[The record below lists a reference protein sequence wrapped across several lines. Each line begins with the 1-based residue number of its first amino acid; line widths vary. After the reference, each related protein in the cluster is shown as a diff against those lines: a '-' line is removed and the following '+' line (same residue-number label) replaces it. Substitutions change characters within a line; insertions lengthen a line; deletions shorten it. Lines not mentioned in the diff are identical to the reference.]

1 MGLFSIVCHLVTYKG
16 EIKMKTMYT
25 HQEEMLKTTR
35 ETIAKD
41 MDKENKGGLVKK
53 TILCQAPCGFGKS
66 VVIASIIKSSFRR
79 RNHVLFVVHTT
90 ELINQMKD
98 ELKKWGLTGD
108 LVDVCSIQSF
118 NTKEPKKD
126 YKTIIVDEAHH
137 AAANSYQKLFACLP
151 NAWNIGFTATPYRG
165 DKKVLSDT
173 YEHLVQSSLSVRE
186 MIDLGFLADFK
197 ILSEDVFKE
206 KLDELKRGSDGDY
219 TKDSLAQL
227 FENFDYLSIVDKY
240 DLCLNGK
247 KTIVYLPSINAAKE
261 LEGQFIE
268 KGYRAK
274 AIHARLSKKVCAAL
288 VKDFRE
294 DRLDILLNVDKVG
307 EGFDVPNCEAVM
319 LLRPTKSLSL
329 HIQQSMRC
337 MRKDGDKV
345 GIILDLSKNISNICA
360 PDADID
366 WEYYFQGGK
375 LEETVKVRKP
385 REKRLNT
392 GEREPVGAN
401 RDLEVVTIV
410 SNRLSWESV
419 CDTES
424 LIAWAD
430 QYISTGKWM
439 KSALIYKAHKANL
452 EKFKMARKDWITVA
466 NYIKYNNPNG
476 WAAHQYQNAQKWSRE
491 VAEGKKVTIEKW

>member
-1 MGLFSIVCHLVTYKG
+1 
-16 EIKMKTMYT
+16 MKTMYT

-35 ETIAKD
+35 EAIAKD
-41 MDKENKGGLVKK
+41 MDKERDGDIVKK
-53 TILCQAPCGFGKS
+53 SVMCQAPCGFGKS

-90 ELINQMKD
+90 ELITQMRD
-98 ELKKWGLTGD
+98 ELKKWGLEGEF
-108 LVDVCSIQSF
+108 VDVRSIQSF
-118 NTKEPKKD
+118 KNKD
-126 YKTIIVDEAHH
+126 PEKQYKTVIVDEAHH
-137 AAANSYQKLFACLP
+137 ASANTYQKLFDALP
-151 NAWNIGFTATPYRG
+151 DAWNIGFTATPYRG
-165 DKKVLSDT
+165 DKKILADT
-173 YEHLVQSSLSVRE
+173 YEHLVQSSLSVRQ
-186 MIDLGFLADFK
+186 MIKLGFLADFE
-197 ILSEDVFKE
+197 IISEDVFKE
-206 KLDELKRGSDGDY
+206 KANDLRRGMDGDY
-219 TKDSLAQL
+219 TKSSLAKL
-227 FENFDYLSIVDKY
+227 FEGFDYLSAVEKY
-240 DLCLNGK
+240 NLCLEGK
-247 KTIVYLPSINAAKE
+247 KTIIYLPSVNSAELMEKE
-261 LEGQFIE
+261 FIE
-268 KGYRAK
+268 HGYRAR
-274 AIHARLSKKVCAAL
+274 AIHARLSKKVCARL

-345 GIILDLSKNISNICA
+345 GIIFDLSNNVSNICE

-375 LEETVKVRKP
+375 LDEKVKLRKP
-385 REKRLNT
+385 REMKLNT
-392 GEREPVGAN
+392 GEREPVGAD
-401 RDLEVVTIV
+401 RDLEVVLTTQ
-410 SNRLSWESV
+410 NKLSWESV

-452 EKFKMARKDWITVA
+452 EKFKMARKDWTTVA